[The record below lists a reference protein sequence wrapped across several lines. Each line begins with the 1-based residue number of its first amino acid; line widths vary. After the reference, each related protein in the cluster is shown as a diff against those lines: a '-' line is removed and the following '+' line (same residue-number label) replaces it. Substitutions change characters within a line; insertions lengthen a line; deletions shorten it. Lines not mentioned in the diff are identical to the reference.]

1 MSATSD
7 SAGLS
12 ASPRASSRLSRTWA
26 RMRHS
31 ASLLIGL
38 AMFALLLVA
47 TIIGP
52 ALSGVDPNEVSLEN
66 AMLAPSWAHVFGT
79 DNLGRDILVRVL
91 DASRIDLQIAAVCV
105 ALPFL
110 IGSIIGAVSA
120 YVGGLFDVVIMR
132 IVEIIWAF
140 PFYVLVIAIVGSLG
154 PSVGNMYLAFTLVVW
169 ISFARIVR
177 GEGLLARE
185 FEYVQAAR
193 VLGYSHT
200 RIILRHLLPDIITPA
215 IVYAMSDVILT
226 ILGVTS
232 LGFLGLGIQPPQ
244 AEWGVM
250 IAEGR
255 DFMFDAPW
263 ITVFPGLAIIY
274 VGVTFALISDGV
286 DDILRP
292 KS

>member
-7 SAGLS
+7 SAGL
-12 ASPRASSRLSRTWA
+12 AAPPRASSRLSRTWA

-31 ASLLIGL
+31 PSLLIGL
-38 AMFALLLVA
+38 TMFALLLVA

-52 ALSGVDPNEVSLEN
+52 AGVDPNEVSLEN

-91 DASRIDLQIAAVCV
+91 DASRIDMEIAAVCV

-120 YVGGLFDVVIMR
+120 YIGGLFDVVIMR

-193 VLGYSHT
+193 VLGYSHV

-215 IVYAMSDVILT
+215 IVYAMSDVVLT

-255 DFMFDAPW
+255 DFIFDAPW

-286 DDILRP
+286 DDFLRP

>member
-31 ASLLIGL
+31 PSLLIGL

-132 IVEIIWAF
+132 IVEIICAF

-215 IVYAMSDVILT
+215 IVYAMSDVVLT

-255 DFMFDAPW
+255 DFIFDAPW

>member
-7 SAGLS
+7 SAGL
-12 ASPRASSRLSRTWA
+12 AAPPRASSRLSRTWA

-52 ALSGVDPNEVSLEN
+52 AGVDPNEVSLEN

-215 IVYAMSDVILT
+215 IVYAMSDVVLT

>member
-31 ASLLIGL
+31 PSLLIGL

-52 ALSGVDPNEVSLEN
+52 ALSGADPNEVSLEN

-91 DASRIDLQIAAVCV
+91 DASRIDLQIAVVCV

>member
-12 ASPRASSRLSRTWA
+12 ASPRASSRLGRTWA

-31 ASLLIGL
+31 PSLLIGL

-91 DASRIDLQIAAVCV
+91 DASRIDMEIAAVCV

-120 YVGGLFDVVIMR
+120 YIGGLFDVVIMR

-193 VLGYSHT
+193 VLGYSHV

-255 DFMFDAPW
+255 DFIFDAPW

-274 VGVTFALISDGV
+274 VGVAFALISDGV